1 MTYTSYDAAPAENE
15 DYTEELPLDERFKQT
30 PVPLL
35 VIFGEEDQLFDA
47 AESIEGYADVPG
59 VQTELIEGAGH
70 APQVEKPEE
79 VAELLE
85 KFSVPPEIKR
95 VKTKPPKKRQAQETE
110 GQRRSRS
117 RGLTPKTKSK
127 RRTRPTRGSDPTARA
142 RLTPRWSGVEMRGPS
157 L

>member
-1 MTYTSYDAAPAENE
+1 MDEGFENPDQVVDDFRAMTYTSFDAAPAENE
-15 DYTEELPLDERFKQT
+15 EYTEELPLDERFKRT

-47 AESIEGYADVPG
+47 PESIEGYADVPG
-59 VQTELIEGAGH
+59 VQTELIKDAGH

-95 VKTKPPKKRQAQETE
+95 VEDQAADE
-110 GQRRSRS
+110 GHIQRRKAKEEPEAAV
-117 RGLTPKTKSK
+117 GPQKPKADE
-127 RRTRPTRGSDPTARA
+127 GAEAD
-142 RLTPRWSGVEMRGPS
+142 
-157 L
+157 